1 MYEIF
6 LCIYCTNTEL
16 TKFLYFKLMSCR
28 LVSSSK
34 QSDVITFSVRCGTP
48 EGVLTQQLRA
58 ETHRDLALWAQSL
71 VTGCHTSVALQQQL
85 ACRKCAHKLYKS
97 VICPYKIQNLQNQKW
112 PKFV

>member
-1 MYEIF
+1 
-6 LCIYCTNTEL
+6 
-16 TKFLYFKLMSCR
+16 MSCR

-85 ACRKCAHKLYKS
+85 ACRKCTLETLSTLYLYLEYNGNF
-97 VICPYKIQNLQNQKW
+97 I
-112 PKFV
+112 